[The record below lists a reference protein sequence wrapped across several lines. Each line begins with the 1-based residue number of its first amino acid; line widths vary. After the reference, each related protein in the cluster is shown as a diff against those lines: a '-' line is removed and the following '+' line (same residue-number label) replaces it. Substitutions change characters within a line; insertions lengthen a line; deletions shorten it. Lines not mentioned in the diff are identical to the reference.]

1 MANKRQQEPSFVF
14 APKTKIIDQS
24 TIYLTNQ
31 EGIDS
36 IEQYI
41 DMIQYLR
48 EKEQGD
54 EITIV
59 LSGPGGSLNTAI
71 VLMNEIAESKA
82 IVIADI
88 VGSVASGHSMIS
100 LACDAVVTHPGSSV
114 MLHTFSGGG
123 YGKGRDGEIHLQH
136 TNKQMEEVFL
146 THIQGFMTAEEIA
159 DMLEVNRDLYFTGD
173 DLRNRIKGLYK
184 FRQETGINKEGL
196 ILFEEENA
204 S

>member
-1 MANKRQQEPSFVF
+1 MAKKNQEPSFVF

-54 EITIV
+54 EVTIV

-71 VLMNEIAESKA
+71 ALMNEIAESKA

-88 VGSVASGHSMIS
+88 VGSVASGHSMIA
-100 LACDAVVTHPGSSV
+100 LACDAVITHPGSSV

-123 YGKGRDGEIHLQH
+123 YGKGKDGEIHLQH

-146 THIQGFMTAEEIA
+146 SHIQGFMTAQEID
-159 DMLEVNRDLYFTGD
+159 DMLEVNRDLYFTGE
-173 DLRNRIKGLYK
+173 DLRNRIKNLYK
-184 FRQETGINKEGL
+184 FRQETGTNKDGL
-196 ILFEEENA
+196 VLYEEENA